1 MTGTWPNIL
10 SSGPVNQRFR
20 KRQSSRLS
28 AWYREGITIRKA
40 SPADLP
46 RALEI
51 WRAAV
56 DATHG
61 FLTAEDRAEIDIM
74 VERDHL
80 PNVDLWVAT
89 DEAGAV
95 QAFLGMGDDE
105 IDSLFV
111 HPAVHSRGYGSA
123 LVAHALTLVPDAKV
137 DASEQAPQAVAF
149 YERRGFVRTGRS
161 ETDPMGRPYPLI
173 HFRYPAA
180 ER

>member
-1 MTGTWPNIL
+1 MNIRAGT
-10 SSGPVNQRFR
+10 
-20 KRQSSRLS
+20 
-28 AWYREGITIRKA
+28 
-40 SPADLP
+40 ADDVP

-61 FLTAEDRAEIDIM
+61 FLTAEDRAEIDVM
-74 VERDHL
+74 VEREHL
-80 PNVDLWVAT
+80 PQVDLWVAT

-95 QAFLGMGDDE
+95 QGFLGLSADE

-111 HPAVHSRGYGSA
+111 DPAVHGRGYGSA
-123 LVAHALTLVPDAKV
+123 LLAHALAIIPKARV

-161 ETDPMGRPYPLI
+161 PTDPMGRPYPLI
-173 HFRYPAA
+173 HFVYDADDRDRP
-180 ER
+180 